1 VTDLQIRFNSGR
13 DVLNAYW
20 GYLSDGGLVLPDHGI
35 DVGLTVALEIHIES
49 IHTTY
54 ALMGSVVRRDS
65 GGQMVVR
72 FSPGEPHDMLLT
84 DALSETDNVPA
95 RRHRR
100 YRIDRPARLSGATCE
115 LTARVVDVSD
125 EGCCVQLGA
134 VDVTAAPVGTI
145 LEVICDGLTLPG
157 KVVWARHTER
167 GVMFDATTRTAELRE
182 YVRRLA
188 DGSRRSTDPRELRDA

>member
-1 VTDLQIRFNSGR
+1 MTDLQIRFNSGR

-35 DVGLTVALEIHIES
+35 DVGHPVALEIHIES

-54 ALMGSVVRRDS
+54 ALIGSVVRRDS

-100 YRIDRPARLSGATCE
+100 YRIDRAARLTGPPGE
-115 LTARVVDVSD
+115 LAARVVDVSD
-125 EGCCVQLGA
+125 EGCCVQLASGDLA
-134 VDVTAAPVGTI
+134 SVPVGTM
-145 LEVICDGLTLPG
+145 LVVGCDGLTLSG

-167 GVMFDATTRTAELRE
+167 GVMFDSDSRTTELRDYVHRLAESHRRSDAAELRN
-182 YVRRLA
+182 
-188 DGSRRSTDPRELRDA
+188 P